1 MRVRHIPP
9 NLVRVR
15 HEKLVRVRH
24 VPPGKRKTIST
35 LRFSAGGS
43 EVLLQGATFERHSRA

>member
-24 VPPGKRKTIST
+24 VPPGKRNTIST
-35 LRFSAGGS
+35 LRFSAEGS

>member
-9 NLVRVR
+9 NLVKVR

-24 VPPGKRKTIST
+24 VPRCHLGKETR
-35 LRFSAGGS
+35 
-43 EVLLQGATFERHSRA
+43 